1 MDTPVRKKEKC
12 WKLFLWLVQ
21 KVKVSFDVE
30 EVKKDISFPSVSGT
44 HLSFKW
50 STSLLQDWDVSFRY
64 ALCTTHVLFPSP
76 PGAIQWGH
84 SISKPFF
91 GGDGNSTLPCYNSS
105 KAICTEGTNV
115 KIFERIY
122 STERMYSK

>member
-1 MDTPVRKKEKC
+1 M
-12 WKLFLWLVQ
+12 
-21 KVKVSFDVE
+21 SFDVE

-50 STSLLQDWDVSFRY
+50 STSLLQDLDVLFRY
-64 ALCTTHVLFPSP
+64 ALYITHVSYFQVH

-105 KAICTEGTNV
+105 KAIFTEETNM